1 MTPNRVL
8 ELWDVLTDLELLEE
22 RVEAIQDVEDVER
35 ISLAGSE
42 GMDKELVLQM
52 GAAVGVLEDV
62 HIMLDKAR
70 GKVQSVIESEYW
82 L

>member
-1 MTPNRVL
+1 MTPNRAL
-8 ELWDVLTDLELLEE
+8 ELWDILTDLELLEE
-22 RVEAIQDVEDVER
+22 RVEATQDAEDVER
-35 ISLAGSE
+35 TNLAESE
-42 GMDKELVLQM
+42 GMDKELVSQM

-70 GKVQSVIESEYW
+70 GKVQSIIESEYW